1 MAEHLASYG
10 YVVVSADHPLSN
22 AQAPGGATYLDVVNQ
37 PSDVSFLIDHV
48 MGNEA
53 SARSFKGSIDPERI
67 GVFGISLGGATATL
81 TAFHP
86 EWRDSRVAAAISIA
100 GPGDVFG
107 SRFFEHASVP
117 FLMIAGTSD
126 AIVDY
131 EINASKIP
139 ERISRGGLLTIKGA
153 THAGHTYV
161 TSGLLRVL
169 GNPDSLGCSAVPKD
183 AIPRQSVFV
192 GLLGSVEQGLVTPSQ
207 HRPPCAI
214 TYEKAMRAGRQQE
227 ITTLAVHAFFESQ
240 FAESEEVREDYT
252 TFLVHTLPAE
262 LTEVDYSEARL
273 NPGI

>member
-1 MAEHLASYG
+1 MATAPKMLLEGSESASRLERGPNSVGYAEFDWVDRSRRTPKNGDYPGSAERQFRVSLWFPKEALGEHPLVVFSHGLMSSRKGCTHMAEHLASYG

-139 ERISRGGLLTIKGA
+139 ERMWTTSRPSIW
-153 THAGHTYV
+153 
-161 TSGLLRVL
+161 TSSR
-169 GNPDSLGCSAVPKD
+169 S
-183 AIPRQSVFV
+183 
-192 GLLGSVEQGLVTPSQ
+192 
-207 HRPPCAI
+207 
-214 TYEKAMRAGRQQE
+214 
-227 ITTLAVHAFFESQ
+227 
-240 FAESEEVREDYT
+240 
-252 TFLVHTLPAE
+252 
-262 LTEVDYSEARL
+262 
-273 NPGI
+273 